1 MGPLGFGSP
10 PARSVPLLSS
20 DLRYYAQLRLPPA
33 LLGSLRYSLSL
44 PNTLACFRSLCPIF
58 FWLVIGLEASRC
70 RRGSCSASTL
80 PLLASWWEVGGSPKF
95 PSYPFR
101 HMPWSRTPVVSCWL
115 AFSSPGLLPS
125 AVGMRRLSQVL
136 FWLSFVHQYAD
147 FRGSMS
153 RPVSLLHSVSYAHCW
168 FCTSVLL
175 QTCWLGFDLMGFEFR
190 LIFSHPLDNSI
201 KFQESR
207 VPPFQ

>member
-168 FCTSVLL
+168 FCT
-175 QTCWLGFDLMGFEFR
+175 
-190 LIFSHPLDNSI
+190 
-201 KFQESR
+201 
-207 VPPFQ
+207 